1 MVGMKIKNLLC
12 IGALLVSVFM
22 LIPQTLSA
30 EADGTK
36 PLVTTER
43 YTVFS
48 DFSQGETLRLLLRI
62 EELHEFYGQYFLF
75 KDPPLTET
83 LHIRYFSSKSG
94 YDDYLRDVLGRTYDH
109 FVLLDYNSE
118 LPNELVIYAGV
129 EDFDRLLAHYSF
141 IQFLEGQVEHPPLW
155 LREGYAL
162 YFENSRYDSDA
173 EGIRFRENS
182 RWLEELKNII
192 ASDDLI
198 PLDTLLNMGYEEI
211 RVQRN
216 IFYPQVWGLVSFLTG
231 YRERG
236 NEELALEVN
245 GALDSA
251 GSEEDN
257 LFNAIEAI
265 RDRISLGRLE
275 RAFVTYIRGRQS
287 FTEAVTEAIGDYQ
300 NQNVDAAERAFY
312 SSVML
317 NPQSPTPYYYLGLI
331 NYERDDYTTAEYFY
345 IESLARGG
353 DEGVIYY
360 ALGLN
365 TLAGGEYEQARD
377 YLEQAREQK
386 PELRSK
392 IDEVLRTFPG
402 GVVDATEGVDASGGA
417 AGADAQS
424 QGSSSRRRS
433 TSSTTDPVDDGV
445 ADDPNDGYSR

>member
-424 QGSSSRRRS
+424 AEFVFASRSFEFDDRPGRRR
-433 TSSTTDPVDDGV
+433 
-445 ADDPNDGYSR
+445 RR